1 MGESPKVKGSPM
13 VQRIKCLIAQ
23 LQPAQMTLVIAVQ
36 FVSIIAALALVWYFT
51 RLNRAR
57 GN

>member
-1 MGESPKVKGSPM
+1 M